1 MRAAA
6 KPDMFVAGKPSCV
19 ELSVIQAEISCN
31 ITKWT
36 LGVQKHLQNNA
47 FNGTWRKHGGAK
59 HACCHISALVPF
71 KASEG
76 VWVHW
81 VYARHCVVGFIFLFF
96 T

>member
-1 MRAAA
+1 MYKYGSRVSENSNSMRAAA
-6 KPDMFVAGKPSCV
+6 KPDMF
-19 ELSVIQAEISCN
+19 EISCN

-59 HACCHISALVPF
+59 HACCHISALVPL

-76 VWVHW
+76 VCE
-81 VYARHCVVGFIFLFF
+81 ALFCWLYMF
-96 T
+96 VFYVR